1 MDALQTFV
9 VVAREG
15 SMSRAA
21 DALFLTQSAVSRQI
35 QQLEA
40 QLGCTLF
47 TRQARGIQ
55 LTRAGQT
62 LLPVADQAFLSIRR
76 AIEGLEAT
84 PSSLSVKMPPT
95 LALRWFLPRLPH
107 FQRQHPD
114 IDVRMSTGSF
124 SKVRFEAEGFDSAI
138 LYARQ
143 SPGDAYAERLFQERL
158 TPVCSPDIAARLRT
172 PGDLMHQALIHLTPD
187 HADWRAWCQLAGIV
201 HPAIDAGPSFE
212 VIDMAVNVANQGLG
226 VAIADPVLIAD
237 DLLCGRLVAPFP
249 TLVLE
254 SGFGNWFVCPK
265 GMEHDAQVG
274 ALLSWL
280 RVELAATVSGI
291 AASLPDTASVGHYQR
306 TV

>member
-1 MDALQTFV
+1 MKRLPPMDALHTFV
-9 VVAREG
+9 LVAREG

-40 QLGCTLF
+40 QIGCALF

-62 LLPVADQAFLSIRR
+62 LLPVADQAFQAIRH
-76 AIEGLEAT
+76 AIDGLAAT
-84 PSSLSVKMPPT
+84 SSSLSVKLPPT

-107 FQRQHPD
+107 FQRQYPGV
-114 IDVRMSTGSF
+114 DVRLSTGSF
-124 SKVRFEAEGFDSAI
+124 SKVRFEAEGFDAAI
-138 LYARQ
+138 LYAVQ
-143 SPGDAYAERLFQERL
+143 APGEVYAERLFLERL
-158 TPVCSPDIAARLRT
+158 TPVCAPDIAARLRT
-172 PGDLMHQALIHLTPD
+172 PADLAREALIHLTPD
-187 HADWRAWCQLAGIV
+187 HADWRAWCRLAGIV
-201 HPAIDAGPSFE
+201 HPALDAGPSFE

-237 DLLCGRLVAPFP
+237 DLACGRLAVPFP
-249 TLVLE
+249 ALALE

-265 GMEHDAQVG
+265 GMERDERVG
-274 ALLSWL
+274 ALLAWL

-291 AASLPDTASVGHYQR
+291 AAALPDTTR
-306 TV
+306 